1 VVREG
6 DAAARKGRERTFL
19 FLGRHVVRRLEEDFL
34 VSLSLSL
41 SLSLSSSSSSSVSL
55 FVGERDP
62 VVARSPV
69 GDDPLPLPLPLP
81 PPPLMV
87 VRDTT
92 EFAFVRTG
100 NLLLSAC
107 LSEEP
112 KYPYLELIAA
122 AA

>member
-6 DAAARKGRERTFL
+6 DAAARRGRERTFL
-19 FLGRHVVRRLEEDFL
+19 CLGRQVVRRLEEAFL
-34 VSLSLSL
+34 VLLSP
-41 SLSLSSSSSSSVSL
+41 SSVSSSSSVAL
-55 FVGERDP
+55 FVGERDII
-62 VVARSPV
+62 VARSPV
-69 GDDPLPLPLPLP
+69 GDDPLAP
-81 PPPLMV
+81 PPPPPPRMV

-122 AA
+122 AAAA

>member
-6 DAAARKGRERTFL
+6 DAAARRGRERTFL
-19 FLGRHVVRRLEEDFL
+19 CLGRHVVRRLVEDFL
-34 VSLSLSL
+34 VSLSS
-41 SLSLSSSSSSSVSL
+41 SSSLSSSVAL
-55 FVGERDP
+55 FVGERDIIF
-62 VVARSPV
+62 ARSPV
-69 GDDPLPLPLPLP
+69 GDDPPPLP
-81 PPPLMV
+81 PPPPRMV

-92 EFAFVRTG
+92 EFALFVRTG

-122 AA
+122 AAA

>member
-6 DAAARKGRERTFL
+6 DAAARRGRERTFL
-19 FLGRHVVRRLEEDFL
+19 CLGRHVVRRLEEAFL
-34 VSLSLSL
+34 VSLSPSSTLS
-41 SLSLSSSSSSSVSL
+41 SSSLSSSVASL
-55 FVGERDP
+55 FVGERDIIF
-62 VVARSPV
+62 ARSPV
-69 GDDPLPLPLPLP
+69 GDDPPPLP
-81 PPPLMV
+81 PPPPRMV

-92 EFAFVRTG
+92 EFALFVRTG

-122 AA
+122 AAA

>member
-41 SLSLSSSSSSSVSL
+41 SLSSSSSSSVSL

-69 GDDPLPLPLPLP
+69 GDDPLPLPLP

>member
-6 DAAARKGRERTFL
+6 DAAARRGRERTFL
-19 FLGRHVVRRLEEDFL
+19 CLGRQVVRRLEEAFL
-34 VSLSLSL
+34 VL
-41 SLSLSSSSSSSVSL
+41 LSLSSSSSLSSSVSL
-55 FVGERDP
+55 FVGERDIIF
-62 VVARSPV
+62 ARSPV
-69 GDDPLPLPLPLP
+69 GDDPLAP
-81 PPPLMV
+81 PPPPPPRMV

-122 AA
+122 AAAA